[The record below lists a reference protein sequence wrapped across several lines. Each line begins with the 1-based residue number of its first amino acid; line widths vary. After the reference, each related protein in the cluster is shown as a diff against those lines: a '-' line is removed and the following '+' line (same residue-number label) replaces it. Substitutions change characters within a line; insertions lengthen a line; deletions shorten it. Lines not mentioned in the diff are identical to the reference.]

1 MTTRR
6 EAIAGLAGMLAL
18 ARLAPVHAATAAG
31 RGESFSWELLQQR
44 ALALHRQA
52 WHPPSDA
59 GALLDRMGYD
69 AANNVEYRPDRTL
82 WGDGGIRFFPLTTTA
97 RHPVSI
103 AVVENGIARPF
114 AYDPALYR
122 HPADHPMAAIGRG
135 GGFSGFRVMNPGG
148 RGDWLAFQGASYF
161 RAAGPLAQYG
171 LSARGLAVNTGA
183 SAAEEFP
190 VFTHIWLERGKD
202 GAVTVYALLDGP
214 SVAGAYRI
222 VSERRA
228 DETVQSVSSV
238 LHMRNAVERLGI
250 APLTSMY
257 WYAEGDRGPARDW
270 RPEVHDSDGLAI
282 RTGAGE
288 RIWRPLANPP
298 RPRTSSFA
306 DAGPKGFGLMQRD
319 RDFGHYQ
326 DDGVF
331 YEKRP
336 SLWIEPQ
343 GDWGKG
349 AVTLYEFP
357 TNTEYAD
364 NVVAFWTP
372 ERIAKAGDTLAH
384 DYRMRWIGGEPE
396 PMTVARAVACRI
408 GQGNIPGKPP
418 SPDIVKFV
426 VDFTGD
432 RFAGLTHR
440 SPVAPRASVVGGRVV
455 NQGCYP
461 VDGHVNL
468 WRLIL
473 DIQRDGER
481 PLDVRA
487 ILDMRNQ
494 PLTETWLYLLG

>member
-6 EAIAGLAGMLAL
+6 EAIAGLVGMAAL
-18 ARLAPVHAATAAG
+18 ARLAPLHAATG
-31 RGESFSWELLQQR
+31 RGEPFSWELLQRR

-52 WHPPSDA
+52 WRPPADA
-59 GALLDRMGYD
+59 GALLDKMGYD
-69 AANNVEYRPDRTL
+69 AANDVEYRPDRTL
-82 WGDGGIRFFPLTTTA
+82 WGDGGVRFFPLTSTA

-103 AVVENGIARPF
+103 AVVENGVARPF
-114 AYDPALYR
+114 AYDPELYR
-122 HPADHPMAAIGRG
+122 HPADHPMAAIGQG

-161 RAAGPLAQYG
+161 RAAGPLSQYG
-171 LSARGLAVNTGA
+171 LSARGLAVNTGTNA
-183 SAAEEFP
+183 PEEFP
-190 VFTHIWLERGKD
+190 VFTHVWLERGQD
-202 GAVTVYALLDGP
+202 GAITVHALLDGP

-222 VSERRA
+222 VSERHA
-228 DETVQSVSSV
+228 GETIQSVNSV
-238 LHMRNAVERLGI
+238 LHMRRSVERLGI

-257 WYAEGDRGPARDW
+257 WYAEGDRGSARDW
-270 RPEVHDSDGLAI
+270 RPEIHDSDGLAI
-282 RTGAGE
+282 RTGTGE

-306 DAGPKGFGLMQRD
+306 DTGPKGFGLMQRD

-343 GDWGKG
+343 GNWGKG

-357 TNTEYAD
+357 TDTEYAD
-364 NVVAFWTP
+364 NIVAFWTP
-372 ERIAKAGDTLAH
+372 ERSPRAGDRLVH

-396 PMTVARAVACRI
+396 RMAVARAVACRI

-426 VDFTGD
+426 VDFAGD
-432 RFAGLTHR
+432 RFAGLTHK
-440 SPVAPRASVVGGRVV
+440 SPVAPRASVSGGRVV
-455 NQGCYP
+455 NRGCYP
-461 VDGHVNL
+461 VDGQPNL

-473 DIQRDGER
+473 DIQRDGGQ

-487 ILDMRNQ
+487 ILDMQNQ
-494 PLTETWLYLLG
+494 SLTETWLYLLG